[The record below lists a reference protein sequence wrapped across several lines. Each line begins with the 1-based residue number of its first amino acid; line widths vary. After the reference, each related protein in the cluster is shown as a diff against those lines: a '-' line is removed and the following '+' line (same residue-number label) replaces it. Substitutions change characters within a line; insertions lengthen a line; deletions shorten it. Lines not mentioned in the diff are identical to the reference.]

1 LKPKKKDIGFIAHV
15 DDWMNHLG
23 RVAFM
28 TSGERMFFFN
38 KILKRDHHGILFAFV
53 ILISDNPFKD
63 GSFGMQRMVVPK
75 SHTVFHSVILFIF
88 IAICVFPGT
97 IFSQETGRQDW
108 RNSAKSLTVFQ
119 PGDAVRIQIWELYQ
133 DERRNINLSA
143 DYPINPEGFIIM
155 PLVGEV
161 RVKGLTIFELMQSL
175 EERYAAYLMNPYIY
189 VRPLVRITMQGAFNQ
204 PGAYRI
210 DPQSS
215 LWDLVAQAGGPT
227 ARCDLK
233 RISVERGGKVVIRD
247 LLSSFEKGYSLEE
260 IGIES
265 GDQIRAPARFLIN
278 LPFFMNIIGSVGTL
292 LLLYLRIRTRS

>member
-1 LKPKKKDIGFIAHV
+1 MRRVIIPKNLAVFYG
-15 DDWMNHLG
+15 
-23 RVAFM
+23 
-28 TSGERMFFFN
+28 
-38 KILKRDHHGILFAFV
+38 V
-53 ILISDNPFKD
+53 ILINFMITC
-63 GSFGMQRMVVPK
+63 FV
-75 SHTVFHSVILFIF
+75 
-88 IAICVFPGT
+88 PGT
-97 IFSQETGRQDW
+97 IFSQDTRNQDW

-175 EERYAAYLMNPYIY
+175 EGRYAAYLMNPYIY
-189 VRPLVRITMQGAFNQ
+189 VRPLVRITMQGAFNR

-215 LWDLVAQAGGPT
+215 LWDLVALAGGPT
-227 ARCDLK
+227 ARCDLN
-233 RISVERGGKVVIRD
+233 RIIVERGGKVVNRD
-247 LLSSFEKGYSLEE
+247 LLSSFEKGFSLEE

-292 LLLYLRIRTRS
+292 LLLYLRIRTRSNY